1 MVTTAAVNE
10 ADVESIPTVV
20 VLRLQWRSRHL
31 CSLVSSALFRDYLF
45 GRPLPQQDT
54 VVTLRLFDQKA
65 VHSDVL
71 ACTAPPQDLFSAAAV
86 LTCDART
93 SVHLIPALPP
103 WLPFMFNENHSR
115 LTALICHSLK
125 HQYSGHCQNTTPLSV
140 KVPRVFLL
148 RASRGSGKTSA
159 VIRAANESHA
169 VLVRASS
176 SYILPRAASAS
187 ALNKVLRSLVRTAV
201 AAASVSSGGAI
212 ILLDDADFL
221 FPPMS
226 DGSVQLGFSS
236 TLPPISDIVRS
247 ASVPVTFVLTASTAI
262 HDSVRHCADVVFT
275 GNAETEHES
284 GAILKT
290 MHNPDAVDVT
300 EQVKHLSLDNRMAT
314 SQRWQKIQNKLP
326 GTEHALR
333 LLRRV
338 MLRDEYQGG
347 GVSPPRAVLL
357 YGAPGTGKTALVRAA
372 AEATRRRV
380 LSVDAAQ
387 LAHGEVGES
396 EARLRQAFA
405 KARRHHNGRCLLFFD
420 EVDALFGTGGAHG
433 ARLVATFA
441 QCLDTSEDV
450 AVVAATNRPWMV
462 AKSLRR
468 AGRFDHCVRV
478 GLPGAEQRRRI
489 ARLYGER
496 MGVDN
501 DVVNYLSSAAASAQV
516 DGMSAADIVGVCR
529 NAAMAALWRQDVV
542 GQGDVAQVFDSSA
555 GKSHTSVSRDDAI
568 VMDGWQND

>member
-1 MVTTAAVNE
+1 MVTTVAVSE
-10 ADVESIPTVV
+10 ADLASIPTVV

-31 CSLVSSALFRDYLF
+31 SSIVSSALFRDYLL
-45 GRPLPQQDT
+45 GRPLPQPRT

-65 VHSDVL
+65 VYSDVL
-71 ACTAPPQDLFSAAAV
+71 ACTAPPPGLFSSAAV

-103 WLPFMFNENHSR
+103 WLPSLFNEAHSR

-125 HQYSGHCQNTTPLSV
+125 QQHNRHCQKTVSLPLN
-140 KVPRVFLL
+140 VPRVFLL
-148 RASRGSGKTSA
+148 HAPRGSGKTSA
-159 VIRAANESHA
+159 VIRAANESNA

-187 ALNKVLRSLVRTAV
+187 ALIKVLRSLVRTAV
-201 AAASVSSGGAI
+201 EAASVSFAGAI
-212 ILLDDADFL
+212 ILVDDAEFL
-221 FPPMS
+221 FPPES
-226 DGSVQLGFSS
+226 DGNVQLGFSS
-236 TLPPISDIVRS
+236 TLPPISDVVRS
-247 ASVPVTFVLTASTAI
+247 ASVPVILVLTASTAV
-262 HDSVRHCADVVFT
+262 HDSVRHCADVVFA
-275 GNAETEHES
+275 GSAETEHGS
-284 GAILKT
+284 GAIVRTLY
-290 MHNPDAVDVT
+290 NPDTANVI
-300 EQVKHLSLDNRMAT
+300 EQVKHLSLDNRTAV
-314 SQRWQKIQNKLP
+314 SQHWREIQNKLP

-338 MLRDEYQGG
+338 MLRDEYRGG

-357 YGAPGTGKTALVRAA
+357 YGVPGTGKTALVRAA

-396 EARLRQAFA
+396 EARLRQAFS
-405 KARRHHNGRCLLFFD
+405 KARRYRNGQCLLFFD
-420 EVDALFGTGGAHG
+420 EVDALFGTSGGHG

-450 AVVAATNRPWMV
+450 AVVAATNRPWVV

-468 AGRFDHCVRV
+468 AGRFDHCVRI
-478 GLPGAEQRRRI
+478 GLPGADQRRRI

-496 MGVDN
+496 MGVDS
-501 DVVNYLSSAAASAQV
+501 DVVSWLSSAAASAQA
-516 DGMSAADIVGVCR
+516 DGMTAADIVGVCR
-529 NAAMAALWRQDVV
+529 NAAMAALWRQDAV

-555 GKSHTSVSRDDAI
+555 GKSHTSVSRDNASVI
-568 VMDGWQND
+568 DGWQND